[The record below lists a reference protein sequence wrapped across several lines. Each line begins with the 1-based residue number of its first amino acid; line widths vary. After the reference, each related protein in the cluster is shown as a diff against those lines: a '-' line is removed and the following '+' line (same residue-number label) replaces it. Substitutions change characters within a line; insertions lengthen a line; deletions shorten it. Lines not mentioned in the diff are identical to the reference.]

1 MIARLFS
8 MGLCG
13 LEAFTVEVEADLA
26 KGVPCFDIVGLPGT
40 AVKESRERVRS
51 ALKNCGFAYPTGRIT
66 MNLAPADKKKDGPL
80 YDLPLLMALLKA
92 TGQLQAETDDSV
104 FIGELSLSGEIRPV
118 LGVLPMAIAARKA
131 GFQRLFV
138 PAANAKEAAVVE
150 GIEIYPVS
158 SVRELVDFLRGR
170 WPAAYGDLSLQPRTM
185 ILRKRYWTLPDVRG
199 QKASKRALEI
209 AASGGH
215 NVLLIGPPGS
225 GKSMLAK
232 RLPSI
237 LPEMTMEEMLETTE
251 IHSVAGTIPHGGTL
265 IRRRP
270 FRSPPP
276 FRFRGRGFP
285 AEAAFPGPG
294 RFPWPT
300 TAYCFWMNC
309 RNLPAQLWNPSASPW
324 KTAWCPFPG

>member
-8 MGLCG
+8 MGLYG

-118 LGVLPMAIAARKA
+118 LGALPMAIAARKA
-131 GFQRLFV
+131 GFRRLFV

-150 GIEIYPVS
+150 GIEI
-158 SVRELVDFLRGR
+158 
-170 WPAAYGDLSLQPRTM
+170 
-185 ILRKRYWTLPDVRG
+185 
-199 QKASKRALEI
+199 
-209 AASGGH
+209 
-215 NVLLIGPPGS
+215 
-225 GKSMLAK
+225 
-232 RLPSI
+232 
-237 LPEMTMEEMLETTE
+237 
-251 IHSVAGTIPHGGTL
+251 
-265 IRRRP
+265 
-270 FRSPPP
+270 
-276 FRFRGRGFP
+276 
-285 AEAAFPGPG
+285 
-294 RFPWPT
+294 
-300 TAYCFWMNC
+300 
-309 RNLPAQLWNPSASPW
+309 
-324 KTAWCPFPG
+324 